1 MSKSGSA
8 KDLKNEPLT
17 KDDIL
22 LYAKEQSGFTFEME
36 ILRMVT
42 ESCGPGKTK
51 WGGLY
56 CDPNTKKQ
64 REFDIETEKAL
75 TRDQRVELAIECK
88 HLSENCPL
96 VIFCTHRTEKET
108 GMSRLKWIDHPRTP
122 QYSHYALE
130 TGKSYEFYPTEKYVG
145 RSLKQIGKDSQN
157 GLKSIK
163 GDSEIYDKW
172 SQALSSLHN
181 MIKDVLQHGT
191 SGEMPQVLFLPIV
204 VVPDKTLWQVKYTDN
219 GVLDGEPE
227 QVDSIDYWVG
237 VSYRFQGMFE
247 ELNFQISHLHFLTKT
262 GLQALIDKDD
272 RLYKAFD
279 TLFIK

>member
-1 MSKSGSA
+1 MSKPRT
-8 KDLKNEPLT
+8 KDLKDEPLT

-42 ESCGPGKTK
+42 ESCGPEKTK

-56 CDPNTKKQ
+56 YDPNTKKQ
-64 REFDIETEKAL
+64 REFDIETEKAFS
-75 TRDQRVELAIECK
+75 RDQRVKLAIECK

-108 GMSRLKWIDHPRTP
+108 VMSRLKWIDHPRTP
-122 QYSHYALE
+122 QYSHYTLE

-172 SQALSSLHN
+172 SQALSSLQKFT
-181 MIKDVLQHGT
+181 ILQ
-191 SGEMPQVLFLPIV
+191 
-204 VVPDKTLWQVKYTDN
+204 N
-219 GVLDGEPE
+219 
-227 QVDSIDYWVG
+227 
-237 VSYRFQGMFE
+237 
-247 ELNFQISHLHFLTKT
+247 T
-262 GLQALIDKDD
+262 GLTYIADILTIYMI
-272 RLYKAFD
+272 R
-279 TLFIK
+279 